1 MKAHAF
7 NFLPFWA
14 WLTEEVVARERGTEI
29 LPHAYCF
36 SDTLHLA
43 TSKEYVLA
51 DSPSFNDSESAA
63 NELFSSDSEFA
74 AVCKISLI
82 SRSGSVGQDR
92 GFCVLPTLECDRSW
106 RTAA

>member
-43 TSKEYVLA
+43 SRKSTCL
-51 DSPSFNDSESAA
+51 PIRLRLTTRNRLRTNCFHQ
-63 NELFSSDSEFA
+63 
-74 AVCKISLI
+74 IQSLPP
-82 SRSGSVGQDR
+82 
-92 GFCVLPTLECDRSW
+92 CVRY
-106 RTAA
+106 R